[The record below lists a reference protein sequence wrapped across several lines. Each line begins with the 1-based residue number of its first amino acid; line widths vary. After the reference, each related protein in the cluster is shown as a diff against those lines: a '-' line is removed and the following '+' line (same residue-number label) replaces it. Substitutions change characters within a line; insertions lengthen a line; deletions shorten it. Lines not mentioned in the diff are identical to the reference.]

1 MSQRL
6 GHHPAKL
13 PAASHSHLDTPSSVP
28 CRKSGRRLAGHAVCK
43 KGLEMET
50 KEISADPLNRIWR
63 FFTSVKLT
71 VVLLLTLAATSVIGT
86 LIPQNKNPMEYQQA
100 FGDFLYR
107 LFDVLGLFD
116 MYHSWWFQLLMLLL
130 TINVVVCSVDR
141 LTSSWKII
149 FVKNPRFNLDR
160 FKNNKNR
167 VLANDSRAPAEIRK
181 TAEPLLKRKYSYH
194 RLEEDSD
201 GFVIFAEK
209 WRWTRLGVY
218 IVHTSVV
225 LMLIGG
231 LIGSIF
237 GFEGFV
243 NIPERESVGS
253 IRLLNGEQSLPLPF
267 EIQNDDFS
275 VTFYESG
282 MPKEFRSSLRII
294 EQGQTVMQK
303 DIVVNDPLR
312 YRGVNIFQSSYGE
325 LPRQNLAAVPDAV
338 DLVFVS
344 KNTGM
349 EYKKKALIGE
359 EVEIP
364 ENLGRLV
371 LGEFKQAFNFRG
383 RDLGAALVGTLTQTD
398 GSAVEIILPLRFPSF
413 DRMSPMFTPGR
424 SDAVFISV
432 SDVQSAAL
440 PAEKRYF
447 TGLQVTKDPGVWV
460 VYTGFILMIIGC
472 IVTFFMSHQRICV
485 QVVAEGSKSRIMVAG
500 TANKNKMGMQRN
512 VQHLAESLVDSGRQN

>member
-1 MSQRL
+1 MKTQE
-6 GHHPAKL
+6 
-13 PAASHSHLDTPSSVP
+13 SS
-28 CRKSGRRLAGHAVCK
+28 S
-43 KGLEMET
+43 
-50 KEISADPLNRIWR
+50 DPLKSTWK

-86 LIPQNKNPMEYQQA
+86 LIPQNKSPMEYRQA
-100 FGDFLYR
+100 FGDFVYR
-107 LFDVLGLFD
+107 LFDILGIFD
-116 MYHSWWFQLLMLLL
+116 MYHAWWFQLLLLLL

-141 LTSSWKII
+141 LKSSWKII

-167 VLANDSRAPAEIRK
+167 ILSNDSRSPARIREV
-181 TAEPLLKRKYSYH
+181 AEPLLNKKYSYR
-194 RLEEDSD
+194 RLDEGSD
-201 GFVIFAEK
+201 GFVMFAEK

-231 LIGSIF
+231 MIGSIF

-243 NIPERESVGS
+243 NIPEGQSTAA
-253 IRLLNGEQSLPLPF
+253 IRLLNSEQTQPLPF
-267 EIQNDDFS
+267 EIQCDDFS

-294 EQGQTVMQK
+294 DQGQTVLQK

-312 YRGVNIFQSSYGE
+312 YRGINIFQSSYGE
-325 LPRQNLAAVPDAV
+325 LPQQPGLAAAPEQVQVA
-338 DLVFVS
+338 FVS
-344 KNTGM
+344 KETGM
-349 EYKKKALIGE
+349 EYKQTLRIGE
-359 EVEIP
+359 EVDIP

-371 LGEFKQAFNFRG
+371 LREFKEAFNFKG
-383 RDLGAALVGTLTQTD
+383 RDLGAALIGTLTQPD
-398 GSAVEIILPLRFPSF
+398 GSAVEVTLPLRFPSF
-413 DRMSPMFTPGR
+413 DRMSPMFNPQR

-432 SDVQSAAL
+432 IDVQSAAL

-460 VYTGFILMIIGC
+460 VYTGFILMILGC
-472 IVTFFMSHQRICV
+472 FVTFFMSHQRICL
-485 QVVAEGSKSRIMVAG
+485 QVTAEGGKSRVMVAG
-500 TANKNKMGMQRN
+500 TANKNKMSMQRK
-512 VQHLAESLVDSGRQN
+512 VQRIAETLVDSARQD